1 MAGDI
6 ILTAVNQGIARLT
19 LNRPEV
25 KNAFNEP
32 LIVDLDAAV
41 RRYGADDAVRVIV
54 LAGAGDAFS
63 AGADLDMMRRAGAAS
78 DNDNEAGAGGLAK
91 MLTAIYDCPKPVIAL
106 VNGLAMGG
114 GVGLVAACDI
124 AIAAEEAFFA
134 LSEARL
140 GLIPAVISPYVI
152 RAIGERQARRY
163 FLTAERFDAE
173 TARRIGLVHM
183 VALRVQL
190 EATLDGALKNLSA
203 CGPMAQKEAKDLIRS
218 VAGAPLDDA
227 LIADTAGRIARLRAS
242 PEGREGVAA
251 FLEKRKPAW
260 MKG

>member
-1 MAGDI
+1 MTEPVLRQD
-6 ILTAVNQGIARLT
+6 VSQGRVHLT
-19 LNRPEV
+19 LNRPQV
-25 KNAFNEP
+25 KNAFNEE
-32 LIVDLDAAV
+32 LIAAIDGAI
-41 RRYGADDAVRVIV
+41 RRYSVDDNVRAIV
-54 LAGAGDAFS
+54 LTGAGEAFS
-63 AGADLDMMRRAGAAS
+63 AGADLDMMRRAGAGPVPA
-78 DNDNEAGAGGLAK
+78 NREAAGGLAA
-91 MLTAIYDCPKPVIAL
+91 MLKAIYDCPKPVVAL

-124 AIAAEEAFFA
+124 VIAAEEAFFA

-183 VALRVQL
+183 VAMHAQL
-190 EATLDGALKNLSA
+190 GATLEGLLKNLSA
-203 CGPMAQKEAKDLIRS
+203 CGPIAQREAKDLIRA
-218 VAGAPLDDA
+218 VAGAPIGDA
-227 LIADTAGRIARLRAS
+227 LIADTAARIARLRAS

-251 FLEKRKPAW
+251 FLEKRKPTW
-260 MKG
+260 IR